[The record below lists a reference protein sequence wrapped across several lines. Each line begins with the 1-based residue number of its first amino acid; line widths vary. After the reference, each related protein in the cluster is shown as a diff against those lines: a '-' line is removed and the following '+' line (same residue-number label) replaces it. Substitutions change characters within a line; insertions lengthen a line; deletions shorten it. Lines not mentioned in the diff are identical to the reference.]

1 VEGARD
7 GATCRRARLQ
17 TRRHTVG
24 AAGDDLELGSSA
36 SACVAFNGIFVP
48 IKLQIVMI
56 DVGHLMVYSSSV
68 LEDCSGAEEAKAMGC
83 WIV

>member
-1 VEGARD
+1 
-7 GATCRRARLQ
+7 
-17 TRRHTVG
+17 
-24 AAGDDLELGSSA
+24 LGSIA

-56 DVGHLMVYSSSV
+56 DVGQLMVYSSSV

-83 WIV
+83 WMVLPLPRLFTTWSAWQIVQ